1 MHRTASLR
9 TFLVAAILA
18 CCATAQAQWVEPALQ
33 DGVSPTSHE
42 AQNARFREAMRLH
55 KFGRWSAAYGRF
67 AVLADEGHVPSA
79 RVALVMLRNGP
90 TVYGMDWNATPTQ
103 VAAWEHA
110 SGTRGAIKMAAQAE

>member
-1 MHRTASLR
+1 MHRNAFVL
-9 TFLVAAILA
+9 AAVLA

-33 DGVSPTSHE
+33 GTAAPTSRE
-42 AQNARFREAMRLH
+42 AQDARFREAMRLH

-79 RVALVMLRNGP
+79 RVALAMLRNGP
-90 TVYGMDWNATPTQ
+90 QVYGTDWSASPTQ

-110 SGTRGAIKMAAQAE
+110 TGSQGSIKVAAQGE